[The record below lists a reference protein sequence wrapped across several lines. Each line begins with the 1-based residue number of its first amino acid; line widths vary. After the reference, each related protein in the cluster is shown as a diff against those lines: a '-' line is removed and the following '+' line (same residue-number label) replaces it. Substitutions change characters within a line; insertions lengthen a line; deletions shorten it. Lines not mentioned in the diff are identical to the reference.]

1 MYMIRSRER
10 WHYRQTEIN
19 RAQDMGRRELVCPG
33 HTDIAEVTPRVENG
47 LNIPAFEKT
56 VLCL

>member
-19 RAQDMGRRELVCPG
+19 RAQDVGRRELVCPG
-33 HTDIAEVTPRVENG
+33 HTDIAEVTPSLLGGKRFKH
-47 LNIPAFEKT
+47 LS
-56 VLCL
+56 L

>member
-19 RAQDMGRRELVCPG
+19 RAQDVGQRKLVCPG
-33 HTDIAEVTPRVENG
+33 HTDIAEVTPSLLGGKRFKH
-47 LNIPAFEKT
+47 LS
-56 VLCL
+56 L